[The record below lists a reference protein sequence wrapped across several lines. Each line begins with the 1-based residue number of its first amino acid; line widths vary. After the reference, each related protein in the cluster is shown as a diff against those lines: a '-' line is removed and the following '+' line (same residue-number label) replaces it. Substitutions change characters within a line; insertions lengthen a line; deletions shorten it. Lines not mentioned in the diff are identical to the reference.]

1 MKTGIVIETNAEY
14 HGYTQAISKSRL
26 ARMSI
31 CPAYFNWHE
40 EYPQKKSDELLEG
53 SAFHKLVLEPETFDD
68 EYVVAPKFNRRTNV
82 GKQEY
87 ADFCEMVESTG
98 KEVLTEE
105 QYTMICGMRDAVMA
119 NPYCRKLI
127 KGNIEQS
134 IYFTDDMTGVECKI
148 RPDVWRKL
156 DDSIV
161 IIDLKST
168 RSALPTDFA
177 RDVVKF
183 HYDLQAYMYSYGA
196 SKTFGVSM
204 DKISFCF
211 IAVEKKPPYLINVM
225 QACSDVI
232 EKGGADFREYIGM
245 YAECMRTGNWYGLN
259 GSHDVINDLMLPSN
273 FNKK

>member
-1 MKTGIVIETNAEY
+1 
-14 HGYTQAISKSRL
+14 
-26 ARMSI
+26 MSV
-31 CPAYFNWHE
+31 CPAYFKWHE
-40 EYPQKKSDELLEG
+40 ENPQKKSDELLEG
-53 SAFHKLVLEPETFDD
+53 SAFHKLVLEPDTFDD
-68 EYVVAPKFNRRTNV
+68 EYVVAPHFDRRTKV

-87 ADFCEMVESTG
+87 VDFCDMVASTG

-105 QYTMICGMRDAVMA
+105 QYKMICGMRDAVME

-134 IYFTDDMTGVECKI
+134 MYFVDDATGVQCKI
-148 RPDVWRKL
+148 RPDIWRKL
-156 DDSIV
+156 DDSII

-168 RSALPTDFA
+168 RSALPMDFA

-196 SKTFGVSM
+196 SKTLGVPM
-204 DKISFCF
+204 DKISFVF

-245 YAECMRTGNWYGLN
+245 YADCMRTGNWYGLN
-259 GSHDVINDLMLPSN
+259 GSHDVINDLMLPQT

>member
-1 MKTGIVIETNAEY
+1 MKNGIVIETNAEY

-26 ARMSI
+26 QRMSV
-31 CPAYFNWHE
+31 CPLYFKWHE
-40 EYPQKKSDELLEG
+40 ENPQKKSDELLEG

-68 EYVVAPKFNRRTNV
+68 EFVVAPKFDRRTKV

-105 QYTMICGMRDAVMA
+105 QYDMICGMRDAVME

-168 RSALPTDFA
+168 RSALPMDFA

-183 HYDLQAYMYSYGA
+183 HYDLQSYMYSYGV
-196 SKTFGVSM
+196 SKSFGVPM

-225 QACSDVI
+225 QASSDVI

-245 YAECMRTGNWYGLN
+245 YEECMRTGNWYGLN